1 MTYYSPAH
9 VREIPHRS
17 QRRGVGT
24 DEAVPTD
31 PQAKRPSESPRA
43 AQHPP
48 GRLLCAQDRFQWR
61 ILPHRFPPWKTVY
74 HYFRQWRLDRT
85 WERLNRAIR
94 ERLRAI
100 SARNSDPSAGVVN
113 SQSVKTTGVGG
124 EQRGYDGGK
133 KVRGRK
139 RHILVDTEGLVL
151 KAKVHSAKI
160 PDQDGLRLLLESARA
175 ELPRLSHLWV
185 DAGYRGRGKQWAE
198 SSLGLSVEVVHRSP
212 KPTPEK
218 VLFAWTREWHK
229 EGRSVDLDEL
239 CSREGASRCYRAGG
253 WQSEPLPGSPATG
266 GWPKTTRS
274 CAPRA
279 RRSCTWR

>member
-1 MTYYSPAH
+1 MRPYLPTPRQRGRPRVHGPRNILQAVYY
-9 VREIPHRS
+9 VLRT
-17 QRRGVGT
+17 G
-24 DEAVPTD
+24 
-31 PQAKRPSESPRA
+31 
-43 AQHPP
+43 
-48 GRLLCAQDRFQWR
+48 CQWR
-61 ILPHRFPPWKTVY
+61 MLPHRFPSWKTVY
-74 HYFRQWRLDRT
+74 HYFRQWRLDGT

-100 SARNSDPSAGVVN
+100 SGRNSDPSAGVVD

-218 VLFAWTREWHK
+218 VLFAWARSGTRK
-229 EGRSVDLDEL
+229 AAASTSTN

-253 WQSEPLPGSPATG
+253 WQSEPLPGSPTTG

-279 RRSCTWR
+279 RRSSTWR